1 MTLLQV
7 SFWHI
12 KPTLELLQ
20 TKITLFMTRALSE
33 GLLKQDNRPHYV
45 EKCLKNWF
53 EEGTK
58 EFNILDLTCVKYMKD
73 ELRNHRIN

>member
-1 MTLLQV
+1 
-7 SFWHI
+7 
-12 KPTLELLQ
+12 
-20 TKITLFMTRALSE
+20 MTRALSE

-58 EFNILDLTCVKYMKD
+58 SSTS
-73 ELRNHRIN
+73 